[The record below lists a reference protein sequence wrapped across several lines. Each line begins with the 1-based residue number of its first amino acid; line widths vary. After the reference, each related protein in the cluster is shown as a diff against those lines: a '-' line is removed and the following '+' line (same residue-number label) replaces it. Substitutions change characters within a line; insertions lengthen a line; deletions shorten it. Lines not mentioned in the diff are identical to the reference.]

1 MEEAPTGNEC
11 GNRAQ
16 LPFAQMSWE
25 HRRTA
30 LLLLIL
36 GVLTIGTGGY
46 FLVLRPPLLPED
58 VRAIGLAPELLPPAM
73 LDWLRIVFKTLGGF
87 VAGFGICMV
96 AAAVQIMTRRRG
108 VLEWG
113 VALGLLVAFGRFLAS
128 NIALH
133 SDYLWFISVLFALA
147 ALTAVGFV
155 WNTRQGSKYV

>member
-1 MEEAPTGNEC
+1 MTAA
-11 GNRAQ
+11 RLA
-16 LPFAQMSWE
+16 
-25 HRRTA
+25 A

-46 FLVLRPPLLPED
+46 FVFVRPPMLPED
-58 VRAIGLAPELLPPAM
+58 VRVTGVSAELLAPAM
-73 LDWLRIVFKTLGGF
+73 LDWLRIVFQTLGGF
-87 VAGFGICMV
+87 VAGFGIFMV
-96 AAAVQIMTRRRG
+96 AVSVHMLTRRPG
-108 VLEWG
+108 LLEWG

-155 WNTRQGSKYV
+155 WNTRRGSKSA